1 MTDTV
6 FIVRTDD
13 LEKQYLPTL
22 REFFWHELQDFRV
35 IVECAVHNLLLNDIR
50 LTPPL
55 TKLILVSDPMDVL
68 TLKRV
73 LTNTVEL
80 VRYEIRYRCKGLGL
94 IIQSL
99 PPNLRYIPLARV
111 ATWVSRYDVAIR
123 VPSLIDFSLDPT
135 RIKVNRA
142 ILLDYLVNP
151 ARTPE
156 EDRD

>member
-13 LEKQYLPTL
+13 LEKQYLPAL

-55 TKLILVSDPMDVL
+55 TKLILVSDPMNVL

-80 VRYEIRYRCKGLGL
+80 VRYEIRYRCKGSGL

-99 PPNLRYIPLARV
+99 PSNLRYIPLARIV
-111 ATWVSRYDVAIR
+111 TWTGRHEVAIR
-123 VPSLIDFSLDPT
+123 VPSLIDLSLDPT
-135 RIKVNRA
+135 DVKVNRA
-142 ILLDYLVNP
+142 LLLDYLVNP
-151 ARTPE
+151 IRIPE